1 MVLGSGPG
9 GQKAAI
15 AAAKLGRRVAVV
27 ERRNMIGGV
36 SVNTGTIPSKTL
48 REAVLFLTGHHQRE
62 LYGQSYRV
70 KEEITVADLMARTRH
85 VIGREVDVIRSQL
98 LRNRIMLLQGTGRF
112 LDPHTIG
119 VVDEYGRETKVS
131 AEKIIIATGT
141 RPARPESVEFDGRT
155 IIDSD
160 DILALERVPDTLVVV
175 GAGVIGIEYA
185 SMFAALGTKV
195 TVIERRERMLEFVDL
210 EIVESLKYHLRDLAV
225 TFRFGEHVTAVERH
239 PDGAIIVL
247 ESGKR
252 IPADTV
258 LYSAGR
264 QGMTDGIG
272 LENAGLT
279 ADARGRIAVDELR
292 GPDGLRSDGEM
303 RDVVGLLAELPDLW
317 DVNVSDW
324 SNDSQTARFAGE
336 GYQEPY
342 IGFVKAM
349 TSKPVVGVG
358 RYTSPDRMVSLVQK
372 GVLDFIGAARPSIAD
387 PFLPKKIEEGRIEDI
402 RECIG
407 CNICVSG
414 DMTISPIRCTQNPT
428 MAEEWRK
435 GWHPERIAP
444 AASDDPV
451 LVVGAGPAGLE
462 CARAL
467 GQRGYPVV
475 LAEATEMLGGRSKRE
490 ALLPGLASYGRVAD
504 WRIGQLRVMPNV
516 EIYRASALTPDDVL
530 GFGFPHIVIAT
541 GAEWRR
547 DGIGRTLRTG
557 VPIEAG
563 VPLFTPDDVMDGRL
577 PEGGRALVYD
587 DDHYYMGGVVAERL
601 AAAGLRVT
609 LMTTDPVVSSWT
621 VHTLEQRWIQRGLL
635 ERGIAL
641 LTNRVPVRL
650 GRTTEHAC
658 VYTGARAELE
668 TDALVLVTSRIP
680 RDGLYQALRAMPDA
694 PWKTLH
700 VIGDAAAPG
709 TIAAAVYAGHNRAR
723 LHDAPPHD
731 GVPFER
737 E

>member
-1 MVLGSGPG
+1 MTTSVPQRDPRYDILFEPVPIGPVTARNRFFQVPHCNGMGHRYPKAMAAMRGVKAEGGWAVVSTEEVEVDWHSDISPYIEGRLWDDRDIPYHAAMVEAVHAHGALAAIEPVHQGLACSNLYTREHVLGPSGGPG
-9 GQKAAI
+9 LQHHPVAAR
-15 AAAKLGRRVAVV
+15 A
-27 ERRNMIGGV
+27 MD
-36 SVNTGTIPSKTL
+36 
-48 REAVLFLTGHHQRE
+48 RE
-62 LYGQSYRV
+62 
-70 KEEITVADLMARTRH
+70 D
-85 VIGREVDVIRSQL
+85 IRSARRRHRDFAVRAKRAGYDIIYVYAGHDLSLAMHFL
-98 LRNRIMLLQGTGRF
+98 LPRYNQRT
-112 LDPHTIG
+112 
-119 VVDEYGRETKVS
+119 DEYGGS
-131 AEKIIIATGT
+131 
-141 RPARPESVEFDGRT
+141 
-155 IIDSD
+155 
-160 DILALERVPDTLVVV
+160 
-175 GAGVIGIEYA
+175 
-185 SMFAALGTKV
+185 
-195 TVIERRERMLEFVDL
+195 
-210 EIVESLKYHLRDLAV
+210 
-225 TFRFGEHVTAVERH
+225 
-239 PDGAIIVL
+239 
-247 ESGKR
+247 
-252 IPADTV
+252 
-258 LYSAGR
+258 
-264 QGMTDGIG
+264 
-272 LENAGLT
+272 LENRVRFLRELLEDTKEAVGDTCAVAL
-279 ADARGRIAVDELR
+279 RIAVDELR

-621 VHTLEQRWIQRGLL
+621 VHTLEQRWIQRRLL